1 MEEGPAS
8 YVVLMSGLR
17 IGEAKDLLPLQLLLD
32 YVGGHLGSHAEQRE
46 VREEKAWGEG
56 AGRREGGGSS
66 DG

>member
-46 VREEKAWGEG
+46 VGWCGI
-56 AGRREGGGSS
+56 
-66 DG
+66 D